1 MKNALESLNK
11 TLNVCFKAIDN
22 AKIDKVDKVELLI
35 NLMQFLDNKAYENNI
50 KILRKEQK
58 KHGR

>member
-11 TLNVCFKAIDN
+11 ALNVCFKAIDN

-35 NLMQFLDNKAYENNI
+35 NLMQFLDNKEYENNI